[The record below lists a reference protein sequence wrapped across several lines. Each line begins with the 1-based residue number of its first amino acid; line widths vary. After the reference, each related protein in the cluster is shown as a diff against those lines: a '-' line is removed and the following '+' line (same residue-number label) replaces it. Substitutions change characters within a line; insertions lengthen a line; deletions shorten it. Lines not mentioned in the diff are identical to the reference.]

1 MYRKSY
7 NDFKILSNSWDWEV
21 QLFNTSTKIQK
32 RWKSWTNACC
42 ESQNI
47 CKVQNHNLWFIT
59 VEKRKILKLLFT
71 VTLIYLK
78 NHWTLQSTL
87 QKWRYKNKVTEK
99 IIKSSSNPGISLC
112 QIINDKMLWSKFQ
125 KWTFR
130 NSHFWTKILNRS
142 SVSIEINL
150 LENWT

>member
-1 MYRKSY
+1 MINELNKY
-7 NDFKILSNSWDWEV
+7 L
-21 QLFNTSTKIQK
+21 
-32 RWKSWTNACC
+32 
-42 ESQNI
+42 
-47 CKVQNHNLWFIT
+47 LWFWTLRIGNLVDVLFIITSQFVDKLSSRIIT
-59 VEKRKILKLLFT
+59 VEKKIILNLLFT
-71 VTLIYLK
+71 VTLIHLK
-78 NHWTLQSTL
+78 NNWTLQSTL
-87 QKWRYKNKVTEK
+87 QKWRHKNKVTEK

-112 QIINDKMLWSKFQ
+112 QIIDDKMLWSKFQ